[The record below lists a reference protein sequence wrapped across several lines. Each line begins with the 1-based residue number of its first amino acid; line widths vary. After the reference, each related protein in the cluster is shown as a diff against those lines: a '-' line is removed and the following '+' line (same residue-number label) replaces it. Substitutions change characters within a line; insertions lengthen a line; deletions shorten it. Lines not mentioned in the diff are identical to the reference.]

1 MLPKNRQPNHPGSI
15 LKEEFL
21 APMHLTQA
29 DLASHL
35 GWTYSKIN
43 EIVNGKRGITYETAL
58 CFADVFSTTPDLWL
72 NLQKNYDLWKAQQKH
87 TKKEVLMVS

>member
-1 MLPKNRQPNHPGSI
+1 MLPKNRQPTHPGCI

-21 APMHLTQA
+21 DSMKVTQA

-43 EIVNGKRGITYETAL
+43 EIVNGKRGITLETAL
-58 CFADVFSTTPDLWL
+58 CFADVFGTTPDFWL
-72 NLQKNYDLWKAQQKH
+72 NLQKNHDLWKAQQKH
-87 TKKEVLMVS
+87 SKKEALLVS